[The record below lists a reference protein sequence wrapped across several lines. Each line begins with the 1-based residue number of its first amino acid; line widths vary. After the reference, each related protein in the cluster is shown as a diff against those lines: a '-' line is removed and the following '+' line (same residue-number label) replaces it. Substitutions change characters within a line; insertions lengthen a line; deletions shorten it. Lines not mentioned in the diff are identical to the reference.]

1 MKKNIKKMLKRI
13 KKKLIKKKNNKK
25 NHDESETES
34 DNELEE
40 EESILDNA
48 NDDTNDIDSNNNES
62 NYEYPD
68 LNDPNLQLKLY
79 KKREFYYYKTPNRP
93 DLNNYEEIEKYRNKV
108 CNPTESLPHQN
119 LLSNFINP
127 DTPYKGILCFH
138 GTGSGKCVTADTL
151 INVNKVEMEII
162 AIWNKYK
169 SYQIITENESEICV
183 PNETLYT
190 KSLNVETGIMVDR
203 KINYLYREKVDT
215 TLMKIKLEN
224 NFEITKTYSHKLY
237 TNLGWNNNIFIDDNV
252 LCYINN
258 ELIYSKVINI
268 IIIQHNDYVYDI
280 EVDDLHNFVG
290 NNIINHNTFV
300 GATIAQK
307 FVPMVQRYGTKIHI
321 IVPGPLLK
329 ENWKKDI
336 IKSNKD
342 KYLKKN
348 SGLVYMNE
356 DEQKTQMA
364 AAMTLILQHYR
375 FMSSKGFAKRVLGD
389 RIVNKK
395 SSGETKLKNVY
406 QKNKEGKYEREFT
419 SDRIY
424 DLNNTLLIIDEA
436 HNFTGNSYGEALMS
450 IIKSSINLKVV
461 LLTATPM
468 KNLADDIVELV
479 NYLRPIDS
487 QMSRDKIFTSS
498 NNYEMEF
505 KPNGREYLK
514 KMCRG
519 YISHLRGA
527 DPVTFAEKVDM
538 GVKPKGLMFT
548 KLILCNMENLQL
560 NTYKEIIKDLEINF
574 DSLDTKSS
582 AISNFV
588 IPILN
593 EKKNEIIGTCREVGL
608 NLLKNQI
615 KSYYDKLNSLIGTQ
629 ILGIKNSNEEFV
641 NYDENKQNITGAIL
655 KKKYLKNF
663 SVKFHKALEDIEE
676 NLFSKNKQE
685 SKTGFVYSN
694 LVKSGIEIFQEI
706 LLKNGYLE
714 FSENSNS
721 YNITDDTICY
731 YCNTQHG
738 NHKNKDHGFKP
749 ATFLTIT
756 GKANEND
763 ADVLQDKKIKYINDV
778 FNNVKNKNGKDI
790 KLILGSKV
798 MSEGIS
804 LHNVGTVHILDAY
817 YNLGRTEQ
825 IVGRAIRW
833 CSHYKVMD
841 KNNVYPQVKVFK
853 YVASLG
859 KDASKSKAFEM
870 SSVKKDAFKSFA
882 FDMSAEEDLY
892 AKAEKKFI
900 LVKKVERSLKEI
912 AIDCALNQQGNVFKE
927 EIEKYDKCK
936 KPSAEMEKKETTKD
950 DTCPAKCDY
959 MDCNY
964 LCNDKKL
971 INKYYDP
978 ERNIYRKLNKMEL
991 DYTTFTDEMA
1001 KNEIKYAKERI
1012 KELYIIGYIYDL
1024 KIITE
1029 YVYNSYDEEKQELF
1043 DDFYVQKAL
1052 DELLPVSQNDFNNFI
1067 DIIYDKTHNAG
1078 YLIYVDGYYIFQPFS
1093 ENENTPIYYRHNF
1106 KIDIESK
1113 LSLSGYLS
1121 FNSEF
1126 IDEELKM
1133 DYDEDLNKQFV
1144 YNFDNVM
1151 DYYNHRPE
1159 FSVVGIIDKELT
1171 GKTNK
1176 RVKDIE
1182 DVFKLRDKKQKETK
1196 RRGTN
1201 IQTFRGSVCSNS
1213 KTREYLDD
1221 IAKKLKIKNLE
1232 TFTRETLC
1240 KEIMD
1245 KLFHLEKYSVGK
1257 DKKTYLII
1265 PSNHPKYKFP
1275 LNLEDRVEYV
1285 KLQITE
1291 LLKDTIIK
1299 FNVKNKDDIK
1309 YDISFS
1315 HKFSKQDNEQV
1326 LSYGWSR
1333 DNDKYSMI
1341 ID

>member
-1 MKKNIKKMLKRI
+1 
-13 KKKLIKKKNNKK
+13 
-25 NHDESETES
+25 
-34 DNELEE
+34 
-40 EESILDNA
+40 
-48 NDDTNDIDSNNNES
+48 
-62 NYEYPD
+62 
-68 LNDPNLQLKLY
+68 
-79 KKREFYYYKTPNRP
+79 
-93 DLNNYEEIEKYRNKV
+93 
-108 CNPTESLPHQN
+108 
-119 LLSNFINP
+119 
-127 DTPYKGILCFH
+127 
-138 GTGSGKCVTADTL
+138 
-151 INVNKVEMEII
+151 
-162 AIWNKYK
+162 
-169 SYQIITENESEICV
+169 
-183 PNETLYT
+183 
-190 KSLNVETGIMVDR
+190 
-203 KINYLYREKVDT
+203 
-215 TLMKIKLEN
+215 
-224 NFEITKTYSHKLY
+224 
-237 TNLGWNNNIFIDDNV
+237 
-252 LCYINN
+252 
-258 ELIYSKVINI
+258 
-268 IIIQHNDYVYDI
+268 
-280 EVDDLHNFVG
+280 
-290 NNIINHNTFV
+290 
-300 GATIAQK
+300 
-307 FVPMVQRYGTKIHI
+307 
-321 IVPGPLLK
+321 
-329 ENWKKDI
+329 
-336 IKSNKD
+336 
-342 KYLKKN
+342 
-348 SGLVYMNE
+348 
-356 DEQKTQMA
+356 
-364 AAMTLILQHYR
+364 
-375 FMSSKGFAKRVLGD
+375 
-389 RIVNKK
+389 
-395 SSGETKLKNVY
+395 
-406 QKNKEGKYEREFT
+406 
-419 SDRIY
+419 
-424 DLNNTLLIIDEA
+424 
-436 HNFTGNSYGEALMS
+436 
-450 IIKSSINLKVV
+450 
-461 LLTATPM
+461 
-468 KNLADDIVELV
+468 
-479 NYLRPIDS
+479 
-487 QMSRDKIFTSS
+487 
-498 NNYEMEF
+498 
-505 KPNGREYLK
+505 
-514 KMCRG
+514 
-519 YISHLRGA
+519 
-527 DPVTFAEKVDM
+527 
-538 GVKPKGLMFT
+538 
-548 KLILCNMENLQL
+548 
-560 NTYKEIIKDLEINF
+560 
-574 DSLDTKSS
+574 
-582 AISNFV
+582 
-588 IPILN
+588 
-593 EKKNEIIGTCREVGL
+593 
-608 NLLKNQI
+608 
-615 KSYYDKLNSLIGTQ
+615 
-629 ILGIKNSNEEFV
+629 
-641 NYDENKQNITGAIL
+641 
-655 KKKYLKNF
+655 
-663 SVKFHKALEDIEE
+663 
-676 NLFSKNKQE
+676 
-685 SKTGFVYSN
+685 
-694 LVKSGIEIFQEI
+694 
-706 LLKNGYLE
+706 
-714 FSENSNS
+714 
-721 YNITDDTICY
+721 
-731 YCNTQHG
+731 
-738 NHKNKDHGFKP
+738 
-749 ATFLTIT
+749 
-756 GKANEND
+756 
-763 ADVLQDKKIKYINDV
+763 
-778 FNNVKNKNGKDI
+778 
-790 KLILGSKV
+790 

-1232 TFTRETLC
+1232 TFTRDTLC